1 MKNILTTILIGVA
14 FIGVGCS
21 DDFFEKTPQGSLD
34 PSKIDETLL
43 VSFRNSIYQYRGAM
57 SLNGY
62 SAIFLDGYA
71 DNGYSRNSWDSNGA
85 SVQANTLSAAQ
96 NYGYDGF
103 YVGIRACNQII
114 EKINDFENTPAELR
128 IKYKN
133 EARVMRAWLYGS
145 LTLYFG
151 DVPFVPNLANDFPE
165 GLVRTS
171 ATEVREWVLK
181 ELDEAITELPTINDK
196 GAFNKAMAYAVKAR
210 MAYYF
215 GKYDQAEV
223 AARYVI
229 ENGGYKLHEV
239 ASLSADMVKDGEY
252 FKKFIDFSTY
262 GIDEEAFIKGIFNYQ
277 DIWKAD
283 NSPETIIAREYIAN
297 EREGTWQRV
306 TALLTPN
313 LVTKQAWATIVPI
326 QELVDAYWVVDGK
339 TKPTLSSMAQRITDY
354 NALKAEVDA
363 LKPSMPNKTYS
374 EAVGSIVNDLP
385 SKAYMSQYK
394 NRDSRLYA
402 SIIFPFAAV
411 NKYLPDQYQEYI
423 PDIVNYG
430 RSGFAFRKMSGA
442 DDVVSVWGD
451 AYYVTGVDFPSMRL
465 AEMLLIYAESHTQN
479 TGYDASVIAELNK
492 LRKRAGMPD
501 VPTGLSKTD
510 ALDFIRA
517 ERRIE
522 LAGEGLR
529 FFDIRLY
536 EDDSRNGGY
545 KGTQAASVVM
555 TGQIQDVVGNPGAQK
570 TWASRLMFMPI
581 PTTALDKNKNP
592 GMIQNEGY

>member
-1 MKNILTTILIGVA
+1 MKNIIKSGLLATALLA
-14 FIGVGCS
+14 VGCG

-43 VSFRNSIYQYRGAM
+43 ANFKNSIYQYRGGL

-85 SVQANTLSAAQ
+85 SVQANTLNAGQ

-103 YVGIRACNQII
+103 YSGIRACNQII
-114 EKINDFENTPAELR
+114 EKTNTFQKVPESLR
-128 IKYKN
+128 TKYIA

-151 DVPFVPNLANDFPE
+151 DVPFVPSLAEEFPS
-165 GLVRTS
+165 GLVRTP
-171 ATEVREWVLK
+171 ANEVRTWVLK
-181 ELDEAITELPTINDK
+181 ELDEAIADLPTSNDR
-196 GAFNKAMAYAVKAR
+196 GAFNKWMAYGVKAR

-215 GKYDQAEV
+215 GKYDQAEA
-223 AARYVI
+223 AARQVI
-229 ENGGYKLHEV
+229 DNGGYRLHTI
-239 ASLSADMVKDGEY
+239 ASKTSDMVKDGEF
-252 FKKFIDFSTY
+252 FKKFVDFSTY
-262 GIDEEAFIKGIFNYQ
+262 GIDEEKFINGIFNYQ
-277 DIWKAD
+277 DIWKRD

-306 TALLTPN
+306 TTLLTPN
-313 LVTKQAWATIVPI
+313 LVDKQAWATIAPI
-326 QELVDAYWVVDGK
+326 QELVDAYWLADGK
-339 TKPTLSSMAQRITDY
+339 TRPTLNTMTQRIEDY
-354 NALKAEVDA
+354 KTLKQEVDA
-363 LKPSMPNKTYS
+363 LKPTMPNKTYS
-374 EAVGSIVNDLP
+374 EAVHSIVNTLP

-402 SIIFPFAAV
+402 SIVFPFSSV
-411 NKYLPDQYQEYI
+411 SRFVPDAYQEYV

-430 RSGFAFRKMSGA
+430 RTGFAFRKMTGA
-442 DDVVSVWGD
+442 DDVVS
-451 AYYVTGVDFPSMRL
+451 AYGGSYFVTGVDFPVMRL
-465 AEMLLIYAESHTQN
+465 AEMLLIYAEARTQN
-479 TGYDASVIAELNK
+479 TGYDGNVVTELNK
-492 LRKRAGMPD
+492 LRQRAGMPD
-501 VPTGLSKTD
+501 VPSGLSKND
-510 ALDFIRA
+510 ALDFIRL

-522 LAGEGLR
+522 LAGEGFR

-536 EDDSRNGGY
+536 EDDTRNGGY

-555 TGQIQDVVGNPGAQK
+555 TGQIQDVVGNPGAKK
-570 TWASRLMFMPI
+570 TWVPRLMYMPI

-592 GMIQNEGY
+592 GMTQNQGY